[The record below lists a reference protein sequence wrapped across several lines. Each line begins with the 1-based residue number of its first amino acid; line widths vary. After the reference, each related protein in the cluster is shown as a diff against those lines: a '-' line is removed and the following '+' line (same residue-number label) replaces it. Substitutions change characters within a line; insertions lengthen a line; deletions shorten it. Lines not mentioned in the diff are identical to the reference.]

1 MTSIH
6 NDVKRV
12 ARQARARSVGGM
24 AFTELWERFSFYG
37 LQSILAFYLLY
48 ELDKGGLALGSAA
61 SAGIVGA
68 YGGAVYIAQLVGAW
82 LGERVLSPKRLVLI
96 GGIVI
101 ALGHLA
107 LAFVPGMPGLSV
119 GLVLIILGTGALK
132 TNITSIVGFVLENE
146 TDARRDAGF
155 SYFYMAIN
163 TGAVLGPLATGF
175 VQESWGF
182 HPGFALA
189 AIGMIVALVQYVFS
203 SRNLPERAAQITR
216 PLSRTGARNA
226 IGLTFVAIIAII
238 IAAWTGV
245 LAAESLSTVA
255 TVVALV
261 AAAIYFGVM
270 LASKKVSRSEK
281 QRVGAYIPLF
291 LAAGLYF
298 GFLFQKFT
306 AVSILIQDRVD
317 RDLGGWSFPVGW
329 VAMVSPLAG
338 VLAAPLIASL
348 WKKLG
353 ARQPRA
359 GAKFSIGMIQI
370 GVGFFFILLISAL
383 VYQEAIPVLL
393 VLLFMVI
400 VGSSENFVGP
410 IGLALATQIAPK
422 AFTAQM
428 VAVNF
433 LTLALGSSLSGL
445 LGQLFAA
452 IPNNAYFAG
461 IGTVAVLV
469 GLILLLVR
477 KPLQRNLYAGLD

>member
-1 MTSIH
+1 
-6 NDVKRV
+6 
-12 ARQARARSVGGM
+12 M

-96 GGIVI
+96 GGIIIASGHI
-101 ALGHLA
+101 ALA
-107 LAFVPGMPGLSV
+107 AVPGTLGLAV
-119 GLVLIILGTGALK
+119 GLALIILGTGALK
-132 TNITSIVGFVLENE
+132 TNITSIVGFVLESE
-146 TDARRDAGF
+146 TEARRDAGF

-175 VQESWGF
+175 VQEGWGF

-189 AIGMIVALVQYVFS
+189 AIGMIAAVVQYVFS
-203 SRNLPERAAQITR
+203 SRNLPARASQVTR
-216 PLSRTGARNA
+216 PLSPAGARTA
-226 IGLTFVAIIAII
+226 VVLTAAAII
-238 IAAWTGV
+238 IAIVAAWTGL

-255 TVVALV
+255 TFAALV
-261 AAAIYFGVM
+261 AAATYFAVM
-270 LASKKVSRSEK
+270 LVSKKVTRSEK
-281 QRVGAYIPLF
+281 RRVSAYIPLF

-306 AVSILIQDRVD
+306 AVSILIQERIDRE
-317 RDLGGWSFPVGW
+317 LGDWSFPVGW

-353 ARQPRA
+353 AKQPRA
-359 GAKFSIGMIQI
+359 ATKFSLGMVQI

-383 VYQEAIPVLL
+383 VFQEAIPVLV

-461 IGTVAVLV
+461 IGITAVAV
-469 GLILLLVR
+469 GLALMLVR

>member
-1 MTSIH
+1 MAPAESL
-6 NDVKRV
+6 
-12 ARQARARSVGGM
+12 ARARSVGGM

-96 GGIVI
+96 GGIIIASGHI
-101 ALGHLA
+101 ALA
-107 LAFVPGMPGLSV
+107 AVPGTLGLAV
-119 GLVLIILGTGALK
+119 GLALIILGTGALK
-132 TNITSIVGFVLENE
+132 TNITSIVGFVLESE
-146 TDARRDAGF
+146 TEARRDAGF

-175 VQESWGF
+175 VQEGWGF

-189 AIGMIVALVQYVFS
+189 AIGMIAAVVQYVFS
-203 SRNLPERAAQITR
+203 SRNLPARASQVTR
-216 PLSRTGARNA
+216 PLSPAGARTA
-226 IGLTFVAIIAII
+226 VVLTAAAII
-238 IAAWTGV
+238 IAIVAAWTGL

-255 TVVALV
+255 TFAALV
-261 AAAIYFGVM
+261 AAATYFAVM
-270 LASKKVSRSEK
+270 LVSKKVTRSEK
-281 QRVGAYIPLF
+281 RRVSAYIPLF

-306 AVSILIQDRVD
+306 AVSILIQERIDRE
-317 RDLGGWSFPVGW
+317 LGDWSFPVGW

-353 ARQPRA
+353 AKQPRA
-359 GAKFSIGMIQI
+359 ATKFSLGMVQI

-383 VYQEAIPVLL
+383 VFQEAIPVLV

-461 IGTVAVLV
+461 IGITAVAV
-469 GLILLLVR
+469 GLALMLVR

>member
-1 MTSIH
+1 
-6 NDVKRV
+6 
-12 ARQARARSVGGM
+12 M

-96 GGIVI
+96 GGIIIASGHI
-101 ALGHLA
+101 ALA
-107 LAFVPGMPGLSV
+107 AVPGTLGLAV
-119 GLVLIILGTGALK
+119 GLALIILGTGALK
-132 TNITSIVGFVLENE
+132 TNITSIVGFVLESE
-146 TDARRDAGF
+146 TEARRDAGF

-175 VQESWGF
+175 VQEGWGF

-189 AIGMIVALVQYVFS
+189 AIGMIAAVVQYVFS
-203 SRNLPERAAQITR
+203 SRNLPARASQVTR
-216 PLSRTGARNA
+216 PLSPAGARTA
-226 IGLTFVAIIAII
+226 VVLTAAAII
-238 IAAWTGV
+238 IAIVAAWTGL

-255 TVVALV
+255 TFAALV
-261 AAAIYFGVM
+261 AAATYFAVM
-270 LASKKVSRSEK
+270 LVSKKVTRSEK
-281 QRVGAYIPLF
+281 RRVSAYIPLF

-306 AVSILIQDRVD
+306 AVSILIQERIDRE
-317 RDLGGWSFPVGW
+317 LGDWSFPVGW

-348 WKKLG
+348 WKRLG
-353 ARQPRA
+353 AKQPRA
-359 GAKFSIGMIQI
+359 ATKFSLGMVQI

-383 VYQEAIPVLL
+383 VFQEAIPVLV

-461 IGTVAVLV
+461 IGITAVAV
-469 GLILLLVR
+469 GLALMLVR